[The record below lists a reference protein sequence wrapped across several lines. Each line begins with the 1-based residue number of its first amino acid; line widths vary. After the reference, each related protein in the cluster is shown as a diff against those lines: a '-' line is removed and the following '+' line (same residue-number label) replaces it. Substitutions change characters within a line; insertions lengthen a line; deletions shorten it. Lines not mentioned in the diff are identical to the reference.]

1 MNDKKRLNS
10 YEDLPLVLDVAD
22 IQRIMG
28 ISRASAYELVH
39 TPGFPAFRRGRLIKV
54 SKIAFFEW
62 MAKGSETI
70 PGSDKK
76 SVRYYHLTAILPHF
90 PKGHTEGKN
99 LKNDTET
106 LHQNSL
112 SAYIR

>member
-22 IQRIMG
+22 VQRIMG

-39 TPGFPAFRRGRLIKV
+39 THGFPAFRRGRLIKV
-54 SKIAFFEW
+54 SKIAFLNGWQKAPKPYREATNKREVSFPDCNT
-62 MAKGSETI
+62 AALSKGAY
-70 PGSDKK
+70 
-76 SVRYYHLTAILPHF
+76 R
-90 PKGHTEGKN
+90 GKN

>member
-62 MAKGSETI
+62 MEKGSETV
-70 PGSDKK
+70 PGSDK
-76 SVRYYHLTAILPHF
+76 
-90 PKGHTEGKN
+90 
-99 LKNDTET
+99 
-106 LHQNSL
+106 
-112 SAYIR
+112 

>member
-39 TPGFPAFRRGRLIKV
+39 TPSFPAFRRGRLIKV
-54 SKIAFFEW
+54 SKIAFYRN
-62 MAKGSETI
+62 ATQKPPICVHQIETEE
-70 PGSDKK
+70 GAG
-76 SVRYYHLTAILPHF
+76 Y
-90 PKGHTEGKN
+90 GKN
-99 LKNDTET
+99 EQQAAAGMVFLLK
-106 LHQNSL
+106 
-112 SAYIR
+112 

>member
-39 TPGFPAFRRGRLIKV
+39 TPSFPAFRRGRPV
-54 SKIAFFEW
+54 SY
-62 MAKGSETI
+62 THLLQ
-70 PGSDKK
+70 KK
-76 SVRYYHLTAILPHF
+76 A
-90 PKGHTEGKN
+90 
-99 LKNDTET
+99 
-106 LHQNSL
+106 L
-112 SAYIR
+112 SSRSMR

>member
-54 SKIAFFEW
+54 SKSKIAFFEW
-62 MAKGSETI
+62 MAKGSETV
-70 PGSDKK
+70 PGSDK
-76 SVRYYHLTAILPHF
+76 
-90 PKGHTEGKN
+90 
-99 LKNDTET
+99 
-106 LHQNSL
+106 
-112 SAYIR
+112 

>member
-1 MNDKKRLNS
+1 MTHSAHQCRETPQEWGRKTAFGENGNRKHFNLFDLWEEQNDKKRLNS

-62 MAKGSETI
+62 MAKGSETV
-70 PGSDKK
+70 PGSDK
-76 SVRYYHLTAILPHF
+76 
-90 PKGHTEGKN
+90 
-99 LKNDTET
+99 
-106 LHQNSL
+106 
-112 SAYIR
+112 

>member
-62 MAKGSETI
+62 MASVPRKRTKLPETA
-70 PGSDKK
+70 K
-76 SVRYYHLTAILPHF
+76 SLR
-90 PKGHTEGKN
+90 N
-99 LKNDTET
+99 
-106 LHQNSL
+106 
-112 SAYIR
+112 